1 MAIFP
6 SFDDSPQI
14 QFERGGMA
22 RMVLGFFFMKPPAD
36 EVPRTEFGSVSGN
49 LGIDSVSAYP
59 QKMRFMT

>member
-1 MAIFP
+1 
-6 SFDDSPQI
+6 
-14 QFERGGMA
+14 
-22 RMVLGFFFMKPPAD
+22 MVLGFFFMKPPAD